1 MERYINQFD
10 VVDILAKKTGY
21 YKYQIREVIDALEE
35 TIYENMQTATY
46 DEPSECRLFFGF
58 VLGAKRVPAQKKR
71 HPYSQEMV
79 DIAEHLNPYAT
90 FKKTFRKKINEF
102 NERDDNFDDEFMGED
117 AE

>member
-1 MERYINQFD
+1 MDRYIDQFD
-10 VVDILAKKTGY
+10 VVDMLAKKTGY
-21 YKYQIREVIDALEE
+21 YKYQIREVMDALEE
-35 TIYENMQTATY
+35 IIYENMQTATY

-58 VLGAKRVPAQKKR
+58 ILGAKRIPARKKR

-79 DIAEHLNPYAT
+79 DIVEHLNPYAT

-102 NERDDNFDDEFMGED
+102 TEGNENTNDEFMEED